1 MRMFYVWTI
10 LWNGIPICSLPLMSM
25 ALQLFIHWGET
36 LLCGKQCLFSKP
48 FEILVADKI
57 TKTAIEIHCAIE
69 GDSHIPLILSPL

>member
-1 MRMFYVWTI
+1 
-10 LWNGIPICSLPLMSM
+10 M

-57 TKTAIEIHCAIE
+57 TKTAIEIHCDIE